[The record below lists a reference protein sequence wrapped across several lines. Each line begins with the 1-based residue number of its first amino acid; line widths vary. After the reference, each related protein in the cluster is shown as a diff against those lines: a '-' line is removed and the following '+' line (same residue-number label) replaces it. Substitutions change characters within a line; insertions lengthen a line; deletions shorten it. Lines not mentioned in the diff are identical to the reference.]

1 MTKLKERHGCRS
13 DQSEKKSSTTPKIRQ
28 GTSAAKLGINPHCF
42 SIFASISSSEWRK
55 SRRRR
60 CDLMLT
66 SERGE
71 NYSIRPKM
79 QGLAVACLVLLLG
92 LAIPP
97 GIKGECPNQ
106 KLCDQAYKQL
116 CEGTRSTPLQTPR
129 ESVPIDICA
138 VLDLICTFIV
148 CEIVD
153 GTLSLSG
160 RKWT

>member
-1 MTKLKERHGCRS
+1 
-13 DQSEKKSSTTPKIRQ
+13 
-28 GTSAAKLGINPHCF
+28 
-42 SIFASISSSEWRK
+42 
-55 SRRRR
+55 
-60 CDLMLT
+60 
-66 SERGE
+66 
-71 NYSIRPKM
+71 M
-79 QGLAVACLVLLLG
+79 QGIATACLVLLLG

-116 CEGTRSTPLQTPR
+116 CEGSARSTPLQTR

-153 GTLSLSG
+153 GTISL
-160 RKWT
+160 WVENAYNF